1 MVGASFEDEIRADIR
16 SMKME
21 LRAIK
26 ELQNQILKRLPIPPT
41 EDKDADLPAD
51 LEVAVE
57 SRVNTDRIEFIKQ
70 IEQQQGSIPQVM
82 YEAPGN
88 HSLYENNGQ
97 VPNHAAVPHPSY
109 FYVAANPSQDQ
120 NAEELE
126 RAPPGEAIAGPSQEI
141 VSRPSTL
148 PTQAPGTSYYAAP
161 RGDRGDRPQF
171 RADRQVN
178 EYGKHPVLVYDIPD
192 SLRSYVFSYWR
203 KTAKSDHY
211 MYRCQLCRKVDKHT
225 GILVHGEDFLD
236 DHTAAGHAC
245 TPIERT
251 KDKAERMSYKERRS
265 DPNNSVLAT
274 MSYWNNVVATIERM
288 S

>member
-1 MVGASFEDEIRADIR
+1 
-16 SMKME
+16 
-21 LRAIK
+21 
-26 ELQNQILKRLPIPPT
+26 
-41 EDKDADLPAD
+41 
-51 LEVAVE
+51 
-57 SRVNTDRIEFIKQ
+57 
-70 IEQQQGSIPQVM
+70 M

-88 HSLYENNGQ
+88 HSLYENNG
-97 VPNHAAVPHPSY
+97 
-109 FYVAANPSQDQ
+109 QDQ

-126 RAPPGEAIAGPSQEI
+126 RAPPGEAIAGPSQVKCCNWKAAHEI

-245 TPIERT
+245 TPTERT
-251 KDKAERMSYKERRS
+251 KDKAERMSYKCLQERRS